1 MPGRGAETSTGVFES
16 FAGLIVNRV
25 ALTSNFG
32 NLTCGSMLD
41 MTAKLSTIAVAI
53 RMCVDI
59 SSAGDAAETLSRNL
73 DGMPLDTTPTKYS
86 PGP

>member
-1 MPGRGAETSTGVFES
+1 
-16 FAGLIVNRV
+16 
-25 ALTSNFG
+25 
-32 NLTCGSMLD
+32 MLD
-41 MTAKLSTIAVAI
+41 MTAKLSTIAVAV

-59 SSAGDAAETLSRNL
+59 SSAGDAAETLNRNL